1 MGFTIAKI
9 KIENIFN
16 GKKSKEMDFLVDTGA
31 FLSIVPKEVLKDIG
45 VIPKQRKSFTL
56 ADGKKI
62 VRQIGEVRFH
72 YKNYS
77 GPSWVIF
84 GEKKDK
90 TLLGVLAIEAMGL
103 EVDPIRKQ
111 LKPTE
116 LLLL

>member
-1 MGFTIAKI
+1 MGFTVAKV

-16 GKKSKEMDFLVDTGA
+16 GKKSRALDFLVDTGA
-31 FLSIVPKEVLKDIG
+31 FLSVAPKEILRELG
-45 VIPKQRKSFTL
+45 VVPREKKSFTL

-62 VRQIGEVRFH
+62 VRQIGEVRFC
-72 YKNYS
+72 YKSYS
-77 GPSWVIF
+77 GPSLVIF

-90 TLLGVLAIEAMGL
+90 TLLGVLAIEVMGL
-103 EVDPIRKQ
+103 EVDPIKRQ